1 MQPSPRA
8 GENPG
13 PDPMGRRNPGPDP
26 AGGEGPARSPAV
38 ADDVMPRVPGA
49 PAREEEGGPSRRP
62 RDAARAEEPRRP
74 GVGQAGPAR
83 PCARDQG
90 PALPKGTREV
100 PEASRAVPLSE
111 ILRLVQQGQDIPG
124 LQKLHITAT
133 CREPT
138 ASRIPRRPKP
148 WETRLPASP
157 AVPSP

>member
-1 MQPSPRA
+1 
-8 GENPG
+8 
-13 PDPMGRRNPGPDP
+13 
-26 AGGEGPARSPAV
+26 
-38 ADDVMPRVPGA
+38 MPRVPGA

-148 WETRLPASP
+148 WETRLPARRQPWLRSGSAASDTP
-157 AVPSP
+157 GQPEQIRPLPSHCPQHT